1 MKRLWPGWL
10 LCVLTAGLLAYMGCV
25 KAPAISVLIGGMK
38 IPDQLPF
45 GYDLEGARALFAA
58 FSADLADAQA
68 DNRQSASEAYLVL
81 HAGYDLVFP
90 PLLTVSLGF
99 CAFAAL
105 FRPEKPIETPR
116 MAAVGFGLV
125 LALAFT
131 YLACDFIENAVA
143 DSMFGPKALELAL
156 NEEFVFVL
164 RVLTT
169 GKYATSILA
178 LVLIAALWVWR
189 VASTRREVP
198 PVASG

>member
-1 MKRLWPGWL
+1 MKKLWPGWL

-25 KAPAISVLIGGMK
+25 QAPAISLLIGGMK
-38 IPDQLPF
+38 IPDQLLL
-45 GYDLEGARALFAA
+45 GYDLQGARALFAA
-58 FSADLADAQA
+58 FAADLADAEA
-68 DNRQSASEAYLVL
+68 KGRQSASEAYLAL

-90 PLLTVSLGF
+90 PLLTISLGF

-105 FRPEKPIETPR
+105 FRPENPIETPR

-143 DSMFGPKALELAL
+143 DSMFGPKALEGAL
-156 NEEFVFVL
+156 NERFVFVL
-164 RVLTT
+164 RVLTA

-189 VASTRREVP
+189 WASMRRAAP
-198 PVASG
+198 PAALT